1 MAYSAADE
9 RPLAVERRL
18 PGRAR
23 RRTDALHDYEKSNA
37 ERGSRFPSP
46 LWPFFAP
53 DAARCY
59 RWRAE
64 LDCGC
69 ITELL
74 THGDSIP
81 PHQHRLGNGL
91 TGEPLPPGQLYCE
104 HDASVP
110 APYRDI
116 TAWRDRREVALPP
129 DTAEPPEGITA
140 ELWTVLRRCE
150 PRTEAFWTVLLECGH
165 STEVVAP
172 SLGWKPAH
180 GPCVV
185 NPARVREMAEE
196 FDHAAAADPALLE
209 TFDGQHMRRM
219 IAAGWPSPRPEQPC
233 STCVHARTIVAYQA
247 VGWLIPRD
255 TAPEQSTRPA
265 RDVLERRLR
274 RAEADAERLRAEL
287 AQIGEAPGLG

>member
-23 RRTDALHDYEKSNA
+23 RRTDALREYEKSNA
-37 ERGSRFPSP
+37 ERRSRFPSA

-53 DAARCY
+53 DADRFY

-74 THGDSIP
+74 TYGDRTP
-81 PHQHRLGNGL
+81 PHQHRWGNGW

-104 HDASVP
+104 HDESVP

-116 TAWRDRREVALPP
+116 TAWKDRREVAFPP
-129 DTAEPPEGITA
+129 DTAEPPEWITA
-140 ELWTVLRRCE
+140 ELWAVLRRDE
-150 PRTEAFWTVLLECGH
+150 PCTKAFWTVLLECGH
-165 STEVVAP
+165 STEVVVP
-172 SLGWKPAH
+172 SLGWEPAH

-185 NPARVREMAEE
+185 NPVRVREMAEE
-196 FDHAAAADPALLE
+196 FDQAAAADPALLE
-209 TFDGQHMRRM
+209 TLNGRHMRRM
-219 IAAGWPSPRPEQPC
+219 IAAGWPSPRPEEPC
-233 STCVHARTIVAYQA
+233 STCPRARTIVAYQT

-265 RDVLERRLR
+265 RDALERRLR

-287 AQIGEAPGLG
+287 AQIDEG